1 MDQTFSL
8 TWGLS
13 FDDLTFI
20 NGYNTRSRL
29 GVALQLK
36 HLQHFGYFAD
46 EDIQVGEEVLNYLS
60 DQLGGNRPVT
70 FDYNFQS
77 RSARRHMM
85 EIVQYLGFE
94 RMSDKHRTQ
103 LAHWL
108 RCEHCGHVNAVEEL
122 ISIAYLWCLEKKVF
136 APSRKIVER
145 VVRSARREFQKEF
158 LQKIVSQFSQEAIV
172 KMETSLV
179 EPDASTGFSCGRVIN
194 YHTDEYSKQ
203 QKTADTNYLSKNRV
217 AYWPQCRLSR
227 QLFF

>member
-1 MDQTFSL
+1 M
-8 TWGLS
+8 
-13 FDDLTFI
+13 
-20 NGYNTRSRL
+20 
-29 GVALQLK
+29 
-36 HLQHFGYFAD
+36 
-46 EDIQVGEEVLNYLS
+46 
-60 DQLGGNRPVT
+60 
-70 FDYNFQS
+70 
-77 RSARRHMM
+77 
-85 EIVQYLGFE
+85 
-94 RMSDKHRTQ
+94 
-103 LAHWL
+103 
-108 RCEHCGHVNAVEEL
+108 
-122 ISIAYLWCLEKKVF
+122 F